1 MIYSVF
7 AKVYDR
13 LMHDAQY
20 LKRAE
25 YLFGLFRKFGRTP
38 KLLLD
43 AGCGTGEL
51 SLLMARNGMDVIGVD
66 ASAEML
72 SEAQKKAVGQ
82 QQDILFLCQ
91 PLEELDLYGTV
102 DSCICTLDVLNH
114 FTDKRVLQKA
124 LQRISLFLERDCV
137 FIFDVNTPYKHACVL
152 GDNTFV
158 YDTPELFYVWQNHY
172 DAKRCRVDIDLD
184 FFVQD
189 ENDEYQRFSESFC
202 ERAYSFE
209 ELKPILNKVGF
220 EILAVYRDMTLKKPS
235 DQDERVVYVCR
246 KR

>member
-1 MIYSVF
+1 MIYSEF

-13 LMHDAQY
+13 LMQDAQY
-20 LKRAE
+20 SKRAE
-25 YLFGLFRKFGRTP
+25 YLFGLFRKFGRIP

-51 SLLMARNGMDVIGVD
+51 SLLMAQKEMDVIGVD

-72 SEAQKKAVGQ
+72 SEAQKKAVAMQ
-82 QQDILFLCQ
+82 RDVLFLCQ

-102 DSCICTLDVLNH
+102 DGCVCTLDVLNH

-124 LQRISLFLERDCV
+124 LQRISLFMERDSV

-158 YDTPELFYVWQNHY
+158 YDTPELFYVWQNQY
-172 DAKRCRVDIDLD
+172 DPKTCRVDIDLD
-184 FFVQD
+184 FFVHE
-189 ENDEYQRFSESFC
+189 ENSGYQRFSESFC

-220 EILAVYRDMTLKKPS
+220 EILAVYRDLTFKKPS

-246 KR
+246 KQ

>member
-1 MIYSVF
+1 MIYSDF
-7 AKVYDR
+7 AKVYDQ
-13 LMHDAQY
+13 LMQDAQY
-20 LKRAE
+20 PKRAE
-25 YLFGLFRKFGRTP
+25 YLFGLFRKFGSVP

-51 SLLMARNGMDVIGVD
+51 SLLMARKGMDVIGVD

-72 SEAQKKAVGQ
+72 SEAQKKAVAEKC
-82 QQDILFLCQ
+82 DVLFLCQ

-102 DSCICTLDVLNH
+102 DGCVCTLDVLNH

-124 LQRISLFLERDCV
+124 LQRISLFMEKKSV

-158 YDTPELFYVWQNHY
+158 YDTPELFYVWQNQY
-172 DAKRCRVDIDLD
+172 NPKTCRVDIDLD
-184 FFVQD
+184 FFVQR
-189 ENDEYQRFSESFC
+189 ENEGYQRFSESFC

-220 EILAVYRDMTLKKPS
+220 EILAVYRDLTLKKPAE
-235 DQDERVVYVCR
+235 QDERLVYVCR
-246 KR
+246 KQ